1 MLTIG
6 PHCSIVTL
14 LTRLTE
20 PEFQDEQ
27 ILAQKDAIED
37 EIKRTTKL
45 VSDKIDFV
53 ELEKVSIIF

>member
-6 PHCSIVTL
+6 PHCSIVTI
-14 LTRLTE
+14 LTRFTE